1 MLTRIDKKVYS
12 ELWQIKP
19 EEKKLELIKIGHI
32 IWFWQ
37 LQKEE
42 ES

>member
-1 MLTRIDKKVYS
+1 MADVKNIFGFIPEVR
-12 ELWQIKP
+12 KP